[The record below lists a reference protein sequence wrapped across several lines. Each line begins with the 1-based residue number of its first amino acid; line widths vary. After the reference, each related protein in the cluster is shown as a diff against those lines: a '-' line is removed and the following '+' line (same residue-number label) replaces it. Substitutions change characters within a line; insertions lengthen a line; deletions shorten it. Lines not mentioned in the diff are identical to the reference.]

1 MACES
6 FETGAVGGIP
16 AMTNVPVLDCSAT
29 ASEDGKTLT
38 LFVINRHAG
47 EAVECAIEIE
57 GMSPAGE
64 AEVHTLNAAH
74 YTSFNSYGNDT
85 VVHIEEAHVDVGDVL
100 PSRELPAH
108 SVTALV
114 FRSKA

>member
-1 MACES
+1 MAQ
-6 FETGAVGGIP
+6 TAAAP
-16 AMTNVPVLDCSAT
+16 AMARIAAPSVAHTRSQASLDAAGVRHDHLVLP
-29 ASEDGKTLT
+29 
-38 LFVINRHAG
+38 AG

-85 VVHIEEAHVDVGDVL
+85 AVHIEEAHVDVGDVL